1 VKIVYQWRRAIDNGL
16 HHDRFDEVRITS
28 SAKSGVGIKDAWR
41 EQAAYSSLKFLIFS
55 KSKDIFIMVVAVK
68 ING

>member
-1 VKIVYQWRRAIDNGL
+1 MACIMMDLMRFVLPVLRDRASVKGDWC
-16 HHDRFDEVRITS
+16 ERI
-28 SAKSGVGIKDAWR
+28 
-41 EQAAYSSLKFLIFS
+41 AYSSLKLSIFS